1 MSGVTLDAGALI
13 AFERG
18 RRDVDLILDRAV
30 ATDVRISIP
39 AGALAQVWRDGARQ
53 ARLARLLEGDHVDV
67 VALDDRTARAIGQ
80 ICRATG
86 ATDVVDI
93 SVVLCARMRRQ
104 AVVTSDP
111 GDLLRIDPEM
121 KVVTV

>member
-1 MSGVTLDAGALI
+1 VSGVTLDAGALI

-30 ATDVRISIP
+30 GTDVRISIP
-39 AGALAQVWRDGARQ
+39 AGALAQVWRDGGRQ

-67 VALDDRTARAIGQ
+67 VALDDRAARAIGQ

-86 ATDVVDI
+86 ATDVIDV
-93 SVVLCARMRRQ
+93 SVVLCARLRRQ

-111 GDLLRIDPEM
+111 GDLLRIDPGIR
-121 KVVTV
+121 VVAV

>member
-30 ATDVRISIP
+30 ATDV
-39 AGALAQVWRDGARQ
+39 
-53 ARLARLLEGDHVDV
+53 VDV
-67 VALDDRTARAIGQ
+67 
-80 ICRATG
+80 
-86 ATDVVDI
+86 

-111 GDLLRIDPEM
+111 AISYGSTPGSGSLQSDPPRHSRSE
-121 KVVTV
+121 VG